1 MGVVSSAT
9 AMTVACP
16 DLPPHPSQPTE
27 LVFPQ
32 ETLWKDEGCISFLS
46 EHVVQAS
53 LAWDIPIIKLMFGG
67 RGLFGR
73 TGSKL
78 LPTALHY
85 VCDTNMGSCIIESLH
100 NYCKPDFT
108 LLEVVHSSDTTLLTA
123 AVIAWKCNF
132 EIP

>member
-9 AMTVACP
+9 AKTVACP
-16 DLPPHPSQPTE
+16 DLPLHPSQPTE

-46 EHVVQAS
+46 EHVVQVS

-78 LPTALHY
+78 IASYGPAL
-85 VCDTNMGSCIIESLH
+85 CL
-100 NYCKPDFT
+100 
-108 LLEVVHSSDTTLLTA
+108 
-123 AVIAWKCNF
+123 
-132 EIP
+132 